1 MFKHWENVEK
11 IEPMLRGKN
20 KEALEQVRKETSR
33 TTLFPSWP
41 SFLFADEQNMK
52 HVAPQSAIYGE
63 AGRRLRPK
71 LSRQKW
77 NVQQWLARWTN
88 LHNKNEWQSPDVK
101 WKAIG
106 TRDSPVLQHLIAS
119 SRLAKQ
125 RNQKTGN
132 DVAWISIRER
142 RICLEA
148 GCEEYRWK
156 IHRSTSDES
165 RNQWKRRQ

>member
-106 TRDSPVLQHLIAS
+106 TRDSPVAVTASYRLQSSGKATEPEDGERCGLDKYTRTSHMS
-119 SRLAKQ
+119 WSRL
-125 RNQKTGN
+125 
-132 DVAWISIRER
+132 R
-142 RICLEA
+142 RIPME
-148 GCEEYRWK
+148 
-156 IHRSTSDES
+156 
-165 RNQWKRRQ
+165 NP